1 MKTLEEELPATTLLK
16 IYESPKTS
24 ANKAIIERALLNYT
38 TTNKQYRR
46 EVAQVWAAHV
56 SGPIAVYETCPKH
69 RLTDANLAYAAN
81 ILRTTGNIDAAI
93 GDVLTELGTRK
104 LLALQWEILP
114 TPPDEVATRLQ
125 NLVQHC
131 ATDCTYDK
139 FGDKYLWNMLQFV
152 IPASAAASLCDETPY
167 KAVAAVHGDRTNELV
182 QGWIR
187 TLPQDLPGRIDYSS
201 DSPEG
206 LTVIAGVL
214 QEHLDNTE
222 MHVAVNGAE
231 LYDDAGSTL
240 VGLSGL
246 VDVPDTVACRSGDIL
261 YMAAPQH
268 AYTSVVLKWA
278 EATKRQELVLA
289 LTDPASLPPT
299 STLKQYC

>member
-104 LLALQWEILP
+104 LLALQWKKS
-114 TPPDEVATRLQ
+114 
-125 NLVQHC
+125 LVHC
-131 ATDCTYDK
+131 GPK
-139 FGDKYLWNMLQFV
+139 
-152 IPASAAASLCDETPY
+152 
-167 KAVAAVHGDRTNELV
+167 
-182 QGWIR
+182 
-187 TLPQDLPGRIDYSS
+187 
-201 DSPEG
+201 
-206 LTVIAGVL
+206 
-214 QEHLDNTE
+214 
-222 MHVAVNGAE
+222 
-231 LYDDAGSTL
+231 
-240 VGLSGL
+240 
-246 VDVPDTVACRSGDIL
+246 
-261 YMAAPQH
+261 
-268 AYTSVVLKWA
+268 
-278 EATKRQELVLA
+278 
-289 LTDPASLPPT
+289 
-299 STLKQYC
+299 